1 MLNRL
6 KPDSGDSTMR
16 WNMALIRIG
25 GKQTL
30 LLASGLVAVIAVA
43 CSSSDGTA
51 TQPAPANSP
60 TPEATAI
67 RAEPPEPPQP
77 GTATATSDAAPEE
90 TATPVTPDAT
100 LDLTFEATDERR
112 ALRFTELEG
121 WETDFDQKLVGLGE
135 FISILN
141 RDGIDPID
149 VPTFAPVSN
158 APSYMKPREPVI
170 AVEINGDARAYP
182 LAILMWHE
190 IANDVVGGQPIT
202 VTFCP
207 LCNTAIS
214 FDRVVDGV
222 ELTFGTTGKVRNS
235 DLVMWDRQTQSWW
248 QQITGEAIVGHYA
261 GLGAELDIINSPI
274 IAWESFAEQYPD
286 GLVMERIFDE
296 IGFPVKSYDLAPYA
310 GYDSVDV
317 SPFAFD
323 GELDGRLPANLRV
336 LTVELGDDVVA
347 YPFTFLEDAKV
358 LNDTIAGTDVAV
370 FFDNGTLSAFFD
382 TLDAQLTSG
391 STTMF
396 SRELDGRSLT
406 FEVAEDGIRDVETGS
421 LWNLLGTAVDGEL
434 EGEKLEPV
442 IHANHFWF
450 AWAVFQP
457 DTEIRGSLEAV
468 TGPIGGFVDVS

>member
-1 MLNRL
+1 MGLRAVSRTRGL
-6 KPDSGDSTMR
+6 
-16 WNMALIRIG
+16 ALAI
-25 GKQTL
+25 
-30 LLASGLVAVIAVA
+30 GLVAVVSVA
-43 CSSSDGTA
+43 CGTGGREPTRTLPVTVTSVPEPTA
-51 TQPAPANSP
+51 TLSPAVERTTEPTATTVPGGP
-60 TPEATAI
+60 TP
-67 RAEPPEPPQP
+67 
-77 GTATATSDAAPEE
+77 
-90 TATPVTPDAT
+90 TP
-100 LDLTFEATDERR
+100 DLTFLPNDERR
-112 ALRFTELEG
+112 ALRFRELEG
-121 WETDFDQKLVGLGE
+121 WETDFSQKLVGLDE

-149 VPTFAPVSN
+149 EPTFAPVSD

-182 LAILMWHE
+182 LAMLMWHE
-190 IANDVVGGQPIT
+190 IANDTVGGVPVT

-214 FDRVVDGV
+214 FERVVDGV

-261 GLGAELDIINSPI
+261 GLGTELEIINSPI
-274 IAWESFAEQYPD
+274 IAWETFAEQYPD

-296 IGFPVKSYDLAPYA
+296 LGFPAKSYDLAPYA

-336 LTVELGDDVVA
+336 LTVELGDAVVA
-347 YPFTFLEDAKV
+347 YPFTFLEETV
-358 LNDTIAGTDVAV
+358 VVNDRVNGEDVAI
-370 FFDNGTLSAFFD
+370 FFDDGTLSAFFD
-382 TLDAQLTSG
+382 ALDQQLTSG

-396 SRELDGRSLT
+396 LREVDGRSLT
-406 FEVAEDGIRDVETGS
+406 FEVAEDGIRDAETGS
-421 LWNLLGTAVDGEL
+421 LWNVLGVAQEGEL
-434 EGEKLEPV
+434 AGTKLEPV

-457 DTEIRGSLEAV
+457 DTEIRASVDEV
-468 TGPIGGFVDVS
+468 VGPVGVLAAS

>member
-1 MLNRL
+1 MALRREVGRL
-6 KPDSGDSTMR
+6 K
-16 WNMALIRIG
+16 A
-25 GKQTL
+25 GKR
-30 LLASGLVAVIAVA
+30 SVGLVAGLFVVIAVA
-43 CSSSDGTA
+43 CSSGSSGDTA
-51 TQPAPANSP
+51 VTQPAPGNSP
-60 TPEATAI
+60 SPGATAI
-67 RAEPPEPPQP
+67 RAQTPDPNAPTVQP
-77 GTATATSDAAPEE
+77 ATVPAGTAAPGEP
-90 TATPVTPDAT
+90 TPTP
-100 LDLTFEATDERR
+100 DLTFEATDERR

-121 WETDFDQKLVGLGE
+121 WETDFDQKLVGLDE

-149 VPTFAPVSN
+149 APTFASVSD

-170 AVEINGDARAYP
+170 AIEINGDARAYP
-182 LAILMWHE
+182 LAMLMWHE

-261 GLGAELDIINSPI
+261 GLGTELEVINSPI
-274 IAWESFAEQYPD
+274 IAWETFAEQYPE

-296 IGFPVKSYDLAPYA
+296 VGFPVKSYDLAPYA

-323 GELDGRLPANLRV
+323 GEIDGRLPANLRV
-336 LTVELGDDVVA
+336 LTVELGDSVVA
-347 YPFTFLEDAKV
+347 YPFPFLEESKV
-358 LNDTIAGTDVAV
+358 LNDSINDTDVVV
-370 FFDNGTLSAFFD
+370 FFDNGTLSAFID
-382 TLDAQLTSG
+382 SLETKLTSG
-391 STTMF
+391 STTVF
-396 SRELDGRSLT
+396 ERTLDGQSLT
-406 FEVAEDGIRDVETGS
+406 FQVTEDGIRDIETGS
-421 LWNLLGTAVDGEL
+421 LWNLLGVAVDGEL
-434 EGEKLEPV
+434 TGAKLEPV

-457 DTEIRGSLEAV
+457 ETVIRDSLDAV
-468 TGPIGGFVDVS
+468 VGPVDGLPVSG